1 MLYEFQDRHATGES
15 EPIVD
20 DVQNYQLLQGK
31 EDNVH
36 TMLKFKRKLV
46 LCDKD
51 DITITVRMF
60 GVIINVLWIACSSF
74 SQKHKVDNTGANANF
89 AVFLFMCMNCCQ

>member
-1 MLYEFQDRHATGES
+1 M
-15 EPIVD
+15 
-20 DVQNYQLLQGK
+20 QNYQLLQGK
-31 EDNVH
+31 DDNVH

-60 GVIINVLWIACSSF
+60 GVVINVLWIACSSF
-74 SQKHKVDNTGANANF
+74 SQKKTKLTILALMQILQF
-89 AVFLFMCMNCCQ
+89 SFLCA